1 MDSKLKGTAP
11 VLNIVLLHGWGCDL
25 SSWLPI
31 AAQLQT
37 LGQVV
42 AIDLP
47 GFGANPAIE
56 NFSADTLVDFI
67 AAALPD
73 QCVLLGWSLGGM
85 LAVQVAARYPKKVSR
100 VITLASNAKFVAT
113 RDYPSAM
120 PQPVNR
126 QFNASFAADPSATL
140 KLFSGLLAQGDSNER
155 ALLKK
160 MRDLLAQQTITAN
173 WQDALQLLA
182 ELDNREILASLPQ
195 PGLHL
200 LGEMDALVPATAAA
214 ALAEL
219 NPGQQVQVL
228 TQAAH
233 AVHWSQPEKV
243 IEYIAAFLQATDLQN
258 TLAAEDDLSFKKRVA
273 QSFSRAAYTY
283 DAVASLQ
290 RYVGEKL
297 LHRFAGYSAAEV
309 VLDLGCGTGYFTQAL
324 QQKFPDAYVLAMDL
338 AETML
343 QLARERNPWELG
355 VVCGDAEYL
364 PLASASVDVV
374 FSSLALQW
382 CHNLPLLFSEL
393 NRVLKP
399 GGKLIFSTLGPETL
413 HELKSAWQQVDGY
426 VHVNRFISGA
436 ELRENLQAG
445 NFAVTELSQEF
456 SVLQFANLSDL
467 TRELKALGA
476 HNINRGQAEGLTG
489 RKKIAAFKAAYEHF
503 RRDNSLPATYDVF
516 YVVAEKSSHC
526 P

>member
-1 MDSKLKGTAP
+1 MDSNLKGSDP
-11 VLNIVLLHGWGCDL
+11 ILKIVLLHGWGCDS
-25 SSWLPI
+25 SSWSPVME
-31 AAQLQT
+31 QLQA
-37 LGQVV
+37 LAQVV

-47 GFGANPAIE
+47 GFGATPVLE
-56 NFSADTLVDFI
+56 NFSADSVVDFI

-73 QCVLLGWSLGGM
+73 QCVLVGWSLGGM
-85 LAVQVAARYPKKVSR
+85 LAVQVAARYPEKVSR
-100 VITLASNAKFVAT
+100 VITLASNAKFVAA
-113 RDYPSAM
+113 RDYPCAM
-120 PQPVNR
+120 SLPVNR
-126 QFNASFAADPSATL
+126 QFNASFAADPAATL

-160 MRDLLAQQTITAN
+160 MRGLLAQQATTAN
-173 WQDALQLLA
+173 WQDALQLLS
-182 ELDNREILASLPQ
+182 ELDNRELLASLPQ

-200 LGEMDALVPATAAA
+200 LGEMDALVPASAAA
-214 ALAEL
+214 ALAKS
-219 NPGQQVQVL
+219 NSRQQVQL
-228 TQAAH
+228 LAQASH
-233 AVHWSQPEKV
+233 ALHWSQPEKV
-243 IEYIAAFLQATDLQN
+243 IELIARFLQD
-258 TLAAEDDLSFKKRVA
+258 TLTPEDDLSFKKRVA
-273 QSFSRAAYTY
+273 QSFSRAAHSY

-290 RYVGEKL
+290 RAVGEKL
-297 LHRFAGYSAAEV
+297 LHRLVGDSGAEV

-324 QQKFPDAYVLAMDL
+324 QQKFPEAYVLAMDL

-343 QLARERNPWELG
+343 EVTRVRNPYRVGLL
-355 VVCGDAEYL
+355 CGDAEYL
-364 PLASASVDVV
+364 PLASASADVI

-382 CHNLPLLFSEL
+382 CHNLPLLFAEL

-413 HELKSAWQQVDGY
+413 HELKRAWQQVDGY
-426 VHVNRFISGA
+426 VHVNRFSSRV

-445 NFAVTELSQEF
+445 NFSVTELSQEF

-489 RKKIAAFKAAYEHF
+489 RKKIAAFKAAYESF

-516 YVVAEKSSHC
+516 YIAAEKLSH
-526 P
+526 